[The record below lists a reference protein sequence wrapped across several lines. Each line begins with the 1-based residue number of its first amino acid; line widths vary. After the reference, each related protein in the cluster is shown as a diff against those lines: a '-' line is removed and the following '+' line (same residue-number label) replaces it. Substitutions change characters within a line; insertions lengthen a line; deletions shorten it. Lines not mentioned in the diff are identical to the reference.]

1 VTSFAEESPKAF
13 VVLKPDHVGKV
24 TEQEILEWS
33 KENMAAY
40 KRPRMIE
47 FRQDLPKSAAGK
59 ILRRLLAEEE
69 QKK

>member
-1 VTSFAEESPKAF
+1 
-13 VVLKPDHVGKV
+13 VGKV
-24 TEQEILEWS
+24 TEQGILEWS